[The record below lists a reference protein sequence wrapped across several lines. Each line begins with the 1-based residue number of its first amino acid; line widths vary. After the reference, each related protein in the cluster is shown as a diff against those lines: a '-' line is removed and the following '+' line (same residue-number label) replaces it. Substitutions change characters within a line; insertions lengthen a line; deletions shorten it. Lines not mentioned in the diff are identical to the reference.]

1 MITYTDDTI
10 GNQLSHFVQ
19 AMALKFRK
27 VDDAIDQPEG
37 RKSHE
42 HYFNDTPVP
51 GYTTC
56 ACPHP
61 LVTAEPVPRTTVCS
75 LLQQR
80 LDRFLRRQQR
90 LQRLYCRKPVAKST
104 HTKHPLSVYFL
115 KTQNTPQLCVVRVLG
130 CPFA

>member
-51 GYTTC
+51 ATRLALARILWSQRNQFQERQC
-56 ACPHP
+56 APYYSN
-61 LVTAEPVPRTTVCS
+61 A
-75 LLQQR
+75 
-80 LDRFLRRQQR
+80 
-90 LQRLYCRKPVAKST
+90 
-104 HTKHPLSVYFL
+104 
-115 KTQNTPQLCVVRVLG
+115 
-130 CPFA
+130 

>member
-19 AMALKFRK
+19 GMALKFRK

-51 GYTTC
+51 GYTPCT
-56 ACPHP
+56 CPHP
-61 LVTAEPVPRTTVCS
+61 LVTAEPVPRNDSVLPTTATPRPIPAPTTTVTATLS
-75 LLQQR
+75 P
-80 LDRFLRRQQR
+80 
-90 LQRLYCRKPVAKST
+90 KPVAKST
-104 HTKHPLSVYFL
+104 HTKHPFSLYFL
-115 KTQNTPQLCVVRVLG
+115 RT
-130 CPFA
+130 

>member
-51 GYTTC
+51 GYTPCTC
-56 ACPHP
+56 PPP

-90 LQRLYCRKPVAKST
+90 LQRLYRRNPWLNRRIPST
-104 HTKHPLSVYFL
+104 RSLFI
-115 KTQNTPQLCVVRVLG
+115 
-130 CPFA
+130 F

>member
-51 GYTTC
+51 GYTPCTC
-56 ACPHP
+56 PPP
-61 LVTAEPVPRTTVCS
+61 LVTAEPVPRNDSVLPTTATP
-75 LLQQR
+75 R
-80 LDRFLRRQQR
+80 PIPAPQQR
-90 LQRLYCRKPVAKST
+90 LQRLYCRNPWLTT
-104 HTKHPLSVYFL
+104 HTKHPFSLYFL
-115 KTQNTPQLCVVRVLG
+115 RT
-130 CPFA
+130 

>member
-27 VDDAIDQPEG
+27 VDDAIDQPEW

-75 LLQQR
+75 PTTATPR
-80 LDRFLRRQQR
+80 LLRRQQR
-90 LQRLYCRKPVAKST
+90 LQRLYCRKPVAKSR
-104 HTKHPLSVYFL
+104 HTKHLFSLYFL
-115 KTQNTPQLCVVRVLG
+115 RT
-130 CPFA
+130 